1 MRGAEVKRDA
11 AGYTEELSRRD
22 IEIVLDPDGMGSSTL
37 NTYPEGI
44 LKQTNKQTNKRYAE
58 EILIDLSIIKILS
71 RRDIETK
78 FMNPQYR

>member
-1 MRGAEVKRDA
+1 MLKLRGAEVKRDA

-44 LKQTNKQTNKRYAE
+44 LKA
-58 EILIDLSIIKILS
+58 ICLSMSYTKYLS
-71 RRDIETK
+71 RRDRRDIETNK
-78 FMNPQYR
+78 

>member
-1 MRGAEVKRDA
+1 MREAEAKRDA

-44 LKQTNKQTNKRYAE
+44 LKKSA
-58 EILIDLSIIKILS
+58 LLLL
-71 RRDIETK
+71 
-78 FMNPQYR
+78 

>member
-1 MRGAEVKRDA
+1 MLKLRGAEVKRDA

-44 LKQTNKQTNKRYAE
+44 LK
-58 EILIDLSIIKILS
+58 LSL
-71 RRDIETK
+71 
-78 FMNPQYR
+78 